1 MRANRIFA
9 QRMDLN
15 PSIGHMT
22 RLMARWSC
30 STTLLSERRDGTG
43 NLAPIAA
50 VFPWYSAAAR
60 SGDFSCGVSAALRV
74 LAQDVFKAA
83 GVKDTQAPF
92 FQRDGVAG
100 GDAVFRPIR

>member
-1 MRANRIFA
+1 MCSLVR
-9 QRMDLN
+9 DLRVIH
-15 PSIGHMT
+15 SLG
-22 RLMARWSC
+22 
-30 STTLLSERRDGTG
+30 ERRDGTS

-60 SGDFSCGVSAALRV
+60 AGDFGCGVSAAFRV
-74 LAQDVFKAA
+74 LSQDVFEAA

-100 GDAVFRPIR
+100 GDAIFRPIRQRTEPAL